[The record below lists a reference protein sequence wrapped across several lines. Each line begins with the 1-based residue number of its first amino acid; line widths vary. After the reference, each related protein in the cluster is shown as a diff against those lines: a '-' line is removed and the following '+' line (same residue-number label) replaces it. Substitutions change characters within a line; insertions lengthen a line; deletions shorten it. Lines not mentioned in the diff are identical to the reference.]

1 MLPAPREQARRA
13 LDESG
18 FAIVRD
24 LISPADRDALAEVFR
39 RHDVDGL
46 APSAEVLF
54 THAPPP
60 IPTPSAPRGMHRL
73 MRQWLNPHR
82 RAAPFST
89 GALASTLKPLVE
101 EWLGE
106 PAVLFQDLLLEK
118 RDEHQPFPW
127 HQDLPFW
134 PVDRPIGLVVWTPI
148 DPADELSGG
157 LLLAAGSHRGGVG
170 PAIDLHTGA
179 PQPGSPAPLLDL
191 APYPVA
197 RPALA
202 PGDAIVFHPLLWHAS
217 PPNRSGRP
225 RRAWASSWLGASA
238 RWSHA
243 RAPRHPLC
251 RLVEDG
257 ALVSPLP

>member
-1 MLPAPREQARRA
+1 MEQGDSERARRA

-18 FAIVRD
+18 FAIVRG
-24 LISPADRDALAEVFR
+24 LIPAADRDALAEIFR
-39 RHDVDGL
+39 RHEHDGV
-46 APSAEVLF
+46 ATSAEVLF

-60 IPTPSAPRGMHRL
+60 AATPGAPRGMQRL

-82 RAAPFST
+82 RPAPFT
-89 GALASTLKPLVE
+89 TRELAGALQPLVDA
-101 EWLGE
+101 WLDE

-118 RDEHQPFPW
+118 RDEHRPFPW

-134 PVDRPIGLVVWTPI
+134 PVDRPIGVVVWAPI
-148 DPADELSGG
+148 DPASERSGG
-157 LLLAAGSHRGGVG
+157 LLLAEGSHRAGVG
-170 PAIDLHTGA
+170 PSIDLHTGA
-179 PQPGSPAPLLDL
+179 PQLDSPGSMIDL
-191 APYPVA
+191 TTYPIA

-217 PPNRSGRP
+217 PPNHSGRP
-225 RRAWASSWLGASA
+225 RRAWASTWLGASA

-251 RLVEDG
+251 RLLEDG
-257 ALVSPLP
+257 ALVSSPP